1 MHAARLYLLR
11 LDVSRAFMKLDFK
24 DAFNSIWRD
33 TVLEA
38 VAEHCPELLA
48 CATLAHGAPS
58 QLWLAKGHQ
67 EASAEGVQQD
77 DPLGSLLFCSA
88 LNKPLSLRNTEAEF
102 MSRHL
107 DIDLSDTVPRLVEQ
121 IRCVE
126 CTANK
131 IGLQFNHHNCE
142 ISGLC
147 TAFRPTFG

>member
-1 MHAARLYLLR
+1 
-11 LDVSRAFMKLDFK
+11 MKLDFK
-24 DAFNSIWRD
+24 DAFNSIY
-33 TVLEA
+33 
-38 VAEHCPELLA
+38 
-48 CATLAHGAPS
+48 GAPS

-77 DPLGSLLFCSA
+77 DPLGSLLFCLA
-88 LNKPLSLRNTEAEF
+88 LNKPLSLRNTGAEF

-142 ISGLC
+142 IFSLC